1 MGYRL
6 AGEAKTSFASAVASR
21 GHGRRYAINTYG
33 EGVNWLLQK
42 YASPDLLT
50 AAYAEVIEAVQEREE
65 SPRAFCSRIEKY
77 CGRLDGVFRA
87 EDITNAFE
95 EGLDPS
101 VKAHVK
107 TFRMT
112 MMNATLP
119 QVTTAA
125 QIYWEGVQKIK
136 IDVRRCVRNT
146 TTPFRPTTPPPTRI
160 VAAVTE

>member
-1 MGYRL
+1 M
-6 AGEAKTSFASAVASR
+6 
-21 GHGRRYAINTYG
+21 
-33 EGVNWLLQK
+33 NWLLQK